1 MDANALNILLS
12 HILISCHFLSLFQ
25 AVLYEPYSRGI
36 SIHLQPV
43 VRTYSIPFK
52 TTPSSALGQP
62 TLDLGG
68 RKGLTTP
75 HPKSLSSRNSIIH
88 HAQKKLK

>member
-1 MDANALNILLS
+1 MLEAVVPHYLS
-12 HILISCHFLSLFQ
+12 PFLASTVELST
-25 AVLYEPYSRGI
+25 ETIPNGI

-52 TTPSSALGQP
+52 TIPSSALGQP
-62 TLDLGG
+62 TLDIGG

-75 HPKSLSSRNSIIH
+75 HPKSLSSRNSIRH

>member
-1 MDANALNILLS
+1 MDANALNILS
-12 HILISCHFLSLFQ
+12 HTPSSCHFLSLFQ

-52 TTPSSALGQP
+52 TILSSALGLP

-75 HPKSLSSRNSIIH
+75 HPKSLSPRNSTIH

>member
-1 MDANALNILLS
+1 
-12 HILISCHFLSLFQ
+12 
-25 AVLYEPYSRGI
+25 
-36 SIHLQPV
+36 

-52 TTPSSALGQP
+52 TILSSALGQP

>member
-1 MDANALNILLS
+1 MDDNALNILS
-12 HILISCHFLSLFQ
+12 HILISCHFLSLLQ

-36 SIHLQPV
+36 SIQ
-43 VRTYSIPFK
+43 TYSIPFK
-52 TTPSSALGQP
+52 TTLSSALGLP

-75 HPKSLSSRNSIIH
+75 HSKSLSSRNSIIH

>member
-1 MDANALNILLS
+1 MDANALNILS
-12 HILISCHFLSLFQ
+12 HILISCHFLSLLQ
-25 AVLYEPYSRGI
+25 AVLYEPNSRGI
-36 SIHLQPV
+36 SIQ
-43 VRTYSIPFK
+43 TYSIPFK
-52 TTPSSALGQP
+52 TILSSALGQP

-75 HPKSLSSRNSIIH
+75 HSKSLSSRNSIRH